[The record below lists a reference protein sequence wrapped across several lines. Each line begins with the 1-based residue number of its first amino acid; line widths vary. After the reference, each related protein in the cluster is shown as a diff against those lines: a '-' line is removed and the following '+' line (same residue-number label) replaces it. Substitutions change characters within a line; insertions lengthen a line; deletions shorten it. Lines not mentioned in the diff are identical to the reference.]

1 MSDLLSIEA
10 LRLSLNMA
18 ATEQRLA
25 LENLASHSISGAH
38 SQRADFSSLLAD
50 INSMPSEQKSQA
62 MSQLS
67 DQWQD
72 IETYY
77 VNQGNKKASLDEE
90 VALSMQASGKYQK
103 LVEVLNRKI
112 GLMNMAVSG
121 GKR

>member
-18 ATEQRLA
+18 ATQQRLS
-25 LENLASHSISGAH
+25 LENVANHSTSTQG
-38 SQRADFSSLLAD
+38 SQRADFASLLQGLEGISSD
-50 INSMPSEQKSQA
+50 QKQQV

-67 DQWQD
+67 SNWHTVEGHYIHQSD
-72 IETYY
+72 
-77 VNQGNKKASLDEE
+77 KKASLDEE
-90 VALSMQASGKYQK
+90 VALSMKASGQYQK

-112 GLMNMAVSG
+112 GLMNLAVSG